1 MTSTAIKNRITQS
14 ESRLADY
21 AENLAQWF
29 GSERD
34 TTTRSIPSM
43 PFESLYVKSM
53 LDKMNGEYRQL
64 KSLTAQLTEFES
76 EVF

>member
-1 MTSTAIKNRITQS
+1 MSATTIKNRIAKS
-14 ESRLADY
+14 ETRIADY
-21 AENLAQWF
+21 AENLANWF

-34 TTTRSIPSM
+34 TTEKSVPSM

-64 KSLTAQLTEFES
+64 KALTAQLTEFE
-76 EVF
+76 EIF

>member
-1 MTSTAIKNRITQS
+1 MTQQLRKQLEQS
-14 ESRLADY
+14 ETRLADY

-34 TTTRSIPSM
+34 TTSKSIPSM

-53 LDKMNGEYRQL
+53 LDKMNGEYRNL
-64 KSLTAQLTEFES
+64 KSLTARLTEFE
-76 EVF
+76 EAF

>member
-1 MTSTAIKNRITQS
+1 MTSAQIKKSITDS

-21 AENLAQWF
+21 AENLAKWF

-34 TTTRSIPSM
+34 TTTHSIPSM

-64 KSLTAQLTEFES
+64 KSLTAQLTEFDS

>member
-1 MTSTAIKNRITQS
+1 MNDKITES
-14 ESRLADY
+14 ENRLADY
-21 AENLAQWF
+21 AQNLASWF

-34 TTTRSIPSM
+34 TATKSIPSM

-53 LDKMNGEYRQL
+53 LDKMNGEYRRLKQL
-64 KSLTAQLTEFES
+64 QAQRTEFD